1 MTDLFFKN
9 KSKVLYQV
17 TVVNIAMY
25 LQVVCREADTEKV
38 VQTISPIHPE
48 TTQAEM
54 YNVRKGN
61 YQIYLE
67 IYVSTNLEISSNLIC
82 QCGLNNAVIRIYIW
96 YTSTHCDILAARYL
110 RYIQD
115 RCHNSRAI
123 HFPWPSSHYCKHCW
137 SGGEETTWENHFRSG
152 QQTLQVSSVLFG
164 FL

>member
-67 IYVSTNLEISSNLIC
+67 IYVSINLEISS
-82 QCGLNNAVIRIYIW
+82 
-96 YTSTHCDILAARYL
+96 STNDL
-110 RYIQD
+110 
-115 RCHNSRAI
+115 
-123 HFPWPSSHYCKHCW
+123 
-137 SGGEETTWENHFRSG
+137 
-152 QQTLQVSSVLFG
+152 SVWVE
-164 FL
+164 